1 MIQGAEP
8 LEAVLRRLKQERDE
22 ADARYNAALT
32 ALDRAIR
39 PAASIPSPVPALDEE
54 QLAALNAEW
63 NILPA
68 PPQASGFRARLTGY
82 IWRVIGPYLQRQL
95 TFNSRV
101 VDHLNRQAERQ
112 RESYRA
118 LEAATAALR
127 DYTSGL
133 AEFQARLLQYL
144 QQVTAYV
151 DTKDRDTASGA
162 LVLNASLSG
171 LAENVAKHAE
181 SMAAREY
188 RYEARTAAIA
198 DAQRDL
204 LGTVGTLQHGF
215 MTVKREIERL
225 AQSSGHVEGAGDARP
240 APGATEPA
248 TRGVEPGPAASDRG
262 PRRPAPGSRIDPDLT
277 RPFSPSLDAYK
288 YVGFEDQF
296 RGSRETIRARLE
308 SYLPLFDGSADV
320 LDVGCGRGEFLDL
333 LAAHGIVARGIDLN
347 HEMAEL
353 CRSRGLDVTEADA
366 VGYLLGVPDGSVGGI
381 FSAQVVE
388 HLQPQYLLQFLELAF
403 HKIRPGGRLVLE
415 TLNPACWVAF
425 FDSYIRD
432 ITHVWPL
439 HPETLRYLVV
449 ASGFTQASV
458 EFRSPVS
465 DEDRLQRVALPAGT
479 DGTVT
484 DLAEAFNGNVDK
496 LNERMFTFR
505 DYAVVAQKPQPAR
518 PGATS

>member
-8 LEAVLRRLKQERDE
+8 LEAVLRRLKQERDD

-32 ALDRAIR
+32 ALDHAIR
-39 PAASIPSPVPALDEE
+39 PAASIPSPAPALDEE

-68 PPQASGFRARLTGY
+68 PPQASGFRAKLTGY

-95 TFNSRV
+95 TFNSRL
-101 VDHLNRQAERQ
+101 VDHLNRQAARQ
-112 RESYRA
+112 RDSYRVA
-118 LEAATAALR
+118 EATAAALR
-127 DYTSGL
+127 DYASGL

-144 QQVTAYV
+144 QQITAYV
-151 DTKDRDTASGA
+151 DTKDRDTAGGA

-181 SMAAREY
+181 SMAAREH
-188 RYEARTAAIA
+188 RYGTRTSAIA
-198 DAQRDL
+198 DAQREL
-204 LGTVGTLQHGF
+204 LGTVGTLQNGF
-215 MTVKREIERL
+215 MTLKREIERL
-225 AQSSGHVEGAGDARP
+225 AQSGGRVGETGGARA
-240 APGATEPA
+240 AAGATEQA
-248 TRGVEPGPAASDRG
+248 TRGVELSPGASDPASRIPNPG
-262 PRRPAPGSRIDPDLT
+262 SGASEPAPRIPDPDSIP
-277 RPFSPSLDAYK
+277 PFSPSLDAYK

-296 RGSRETIRARLE
+296 RGSRDTIRARLQ
-308 SYLPLFDGSADV
+308 SYVPLFEGSADV

-347 HEMAEL
+347 HEMAEG

-366 VGYLLGVPDGSVGGI
+366 VGYLLRVPDGSVGAI

-388 HLQPQYLLQFLELAF
+388 HLEPGYLLQFLELAF
-403 HKIRPGGRLVLE
+403 HKIRPGGRLVVE

-439 HPETLRYLVV
+439 HPDTLRYLVV
-449 ASGFTQASV
+449 ASGFTRASV

-465 DEDRLQRVALPAGT
+465 EEDRLHRVALPAGSE
-479 DGTVT
+479 GPVN

-505 DYAVVAQKPQPAR
+505 DYAVVAEKAL
-518 PGATS
+518 